1 MKVIYLILF
10 SLLSSVFVSFTM
22 FLLAKFMY
30 NIENNMPIFDIDL
43 VSFFVQK
50 TAREIKMI
58 IFLSVIIFVVFYM
71 YYRKMIYCNKIYINT
86 P

>member
-30 NIENNMPIFDIDL
+30 NIENNIPTFDIDL
-43 VSFFVQK
+43 VLFFVQK
-50 TAREIKMI
+50 TVKEIKMI
-58 IFLSVIIFVVFYM
+58 IFLSVMIFVVFYM
-71 YYRKMIYCNKIYINT
+71 YYKKND
-86 P
+86 PLQ

>member
-50 TAREIKMI
+50 TAKEIKMI

-71 YYRKMIYCNKIYINT
+71 YYKKNNLLQ
-86 P
+86 

>member
-1 MKVIYLILF
+1 
-10 SLLSSVFVSFTM
+10 M

-50 TAREIKMI
+50 TAKEIKMI

-71 YYRKMIYCNKIYINT
+71 YYKKND
-86 P
+86 PLQ

>member
-30 NIENNMPIFDIDL
+30 NIENNMPAFDIDL
-43 VSFFVQK
+43 ALFFVQK
-50 TAREIKMI
+50 TAKEIKMI

-71 YYRKMIYCNKIYINT
+71 YYKKND
-86 P
+86 PLQ

>member
-10 SLLSSVFVSFTM
+10 SLLSSVFVSFIM

-30 NIENNMPIFDIDL
+30 NIENNIPTFDIDL

-50 TAREIKMI
+50 TAKEIKMI

-71 YYRKMIYCNKIYINT
+71 YYKKND
-86 P
+86 PLQ

>member
-1 MKVIYLILF
+1 MKVICLILF

-30 NIENNMPIFDIDL
+30 NIENNMPTFDIDL

-50 TAREIKMI
+50 TAKEIKMI

-71 YYRKMIYCNKIYINT
+71 YYKKND
-86 P
+86 PLQ

>member
-1 MKVIYLILF
+1 MKVICLILF
-10 SLLSSVFVSFTM
+10 SLLSSVFVYFTM

-50 TAREIKMI
+50 TAKEIKMI

-71 YYRKMIYCNKIYINT
+71 YYKKNDLLQ
-86 P
+86 

>member
-22 FLLAKFMY
+22 FLLAKFIY

-50 TAREIKMI
+50 TAKEIKMI

-71 YYRKMIYCNKIYINT
+71 YYKKNDLLQ
-86 P
+86 

>member
-1 MKVIYLILF
+1 MKVICLILF

-50 TAREIKMI
+50 TAKEIKMI

-71 YYRKMIYCNKIYINT
+71 YYKKND
-86 P
+86 PLQ

>member
-1 MKVIYLILF
+1 VGEQLMKVIYLILF

-43 VSFFVQK
+43 ASFFVQK
-50 TAREIKMI
+50 TAKEIKMI

-71 YYRKMIYCNKIYINT
+71 YYKKNDLLQ
-86 P
+86 

>member
-1 MKVIYLILF
+1 MKVICLILF
-10 SLLSSVFVSFTM
+10 SLLSSVLVSFTM

-30 NIENNMPIFDIDL
+30 NIENNMPTFDIDL

-50 TAREIKMI
+50 TAKEIKMI

-71 YYRKMIYCNKIYINT
+71 YYKKND
-86 P
+86 PLQ

>member
-10 SLLSSVFVSFTM
+10 SLLSSVLVSFTM

-30 NIENNMPIFDIDL
+30 NIENNIPTFDIDL

-71 YYRKMIYCNKIYINT
+71 YYKKNDLLQ
-86 P
+86 

>member
-1 MKVIYLILF
+1 
-10 SLLSSVFVSFTM
+10 M

-30 NIENNMPIFDIDL
+30 NIENNIPTFDIDL

-50 TAREIKMI
+50 TVKEIKMI

-71 YYRKMIYCNKIYINT
+71 YYKKND
-86 P
+86 PLQ

>member
-1 MKVIYLILF
+1 MKVICLILF

-30 NIENNMPIFDIDL
+30 NIENNMPTFDIDL

-50 TAREIKMI
+50 TAKEIKMI
-58 IFLSVIIFVVFYM
+58 IFLSVIIFVVFSM
-71 YYRKMIYCNKIYINT
+71 YYKKND
-86 P
+86 PLQ

>member
-50 TAREIKMI
+50 TAKEIKMI

-71 YYRKMIYCNKIYINT
+71 YYKKNDLLQ
-86 P
+86 

>member
-50 TAREIKMI
+50 TAIEIKMI

-71 YYRKMIYCNKIYINT
+71 YYKKNDLLQ
-86 P
+86 

>member
-10 SLLSSVFVSFTM
+10 SLLSSVFVSFIM

>member
-1 MKVIYLILF
+1 MKVICLILF

-30 NIENNMPIFDIDL
+30 NIENNMTTFDIDL

-50 TAREIKMI
+50 TAKEIKMI

-71 YYRKMIYCNKIYINT
+71 YYKKND
-86 P
+86 PLQ

>member
-43 VSFFVQK
+43 VSFFCTKNSQRNK
-50 TAREIKMI
+50 NDN
-58 IFLSVIIFVVFYM
+58 FLI
-71 YYRKMIYCNKIYINT
+71 CNYICSFLYVL
-86 P
+86 

>member
-58 IFLSVIIFVVFYM
+58 VFLSVIIFVVFYM
-71 YYRKMIYCNKIYINT
+71 YYKKNNLLQ
-86 P
+86 

>member
-1 MKVIYLILF
+1 MKVICLILF
-10 SLLSSVFVSFTM
+10 SLFSSVFVSFTM

-30 NIENNMPIFDIDL
+30 SIENNMPTFDIDL

-50 TAREIKMI
+50 TAKEIKMI

-71 YYRKMIYCNKIYINT
+71 YYKKNDLLQ
-86 P
+86 

>member
-1 MKVIYLILF
+1 
-10 SLLSSVFVSFTM
+10 
-22 FLLAKFMY
+22 MY
-30 NIENNMPIFDIDL
+30 NIENNIPTFDIDL

-71 YYRKMIYCNKIYINT
+71 YYKKNDLLQ
-86 P
+86 

>member
-30 NIENNMPIFDIDL
+30 NIENNMPTFDIDL

-71 YYRKMIYCNKIYINT
+71 YYKKNDLLQ
-86 P
+86 

>member
-43 VSFFVQK
+43 VLFFVQK
-50 TAREIKMI
+50 TAKEIKMI

-71 YYRKMIYCNKIYINT
+71 YYKKNDLLQ
-86 P
+86 

>member
-43 VSFFVQK
+43 VSFFIQK

-71 YYRKMIYCNKIYINT
+71 YYKKNNLLQ
-86 P
+86 

>member
-30 NIENNMPIFDIDL
+30 NIENNIPIFDIDL

-71 YYRKMIYCNKIYINT
+71 YYKKNDLLQ
-86 P
+86 

>member
-50 TAREIKMI
+50 TAKEIKMI
-58 IFLSVIIFVVFYM
+58 IFLSVIIFVIFYM
-71 YYRKMIYCNKIYINT
+71 YYKKNDLLQ
-86 P
+86 

>member
-1 MKVIYLILF
+1 MKVICLILF

-71 YYRKMIYCNKIYINT
+71 YYKKNNLLQ
-86 P
+86 

>member
-58 IFLSVIIFVVFYM
+58 IFLSVIIFVVFYI
-71 YYRKMIYCNKIYINT
+71 YYKKNDLLQ
-86 P
+86 

>member
-30 NIENNMPIFDIDL
+30 NIENNMSIFDIDL

-71 YYRKMIYCNKIYINT
+71 YYKKNDLLQ
-86 P
+86 

>member
-1 MKVIYLILF
+1 MKVICLILF

-30 NIENNMPIFDIDL
+30 NIENNMPTFDIDL

-50 TAREIKMI
+50 TAKEIKMI

-71 YYRKMIYCNKIYINT
+71 YYKKNA
-86 P
+86 PLQ

>member
-1 MKVIYLILF
+1 
-10 SLLSSVFVSFTM
+10 M

-30 NIENNMPIFDIDL
+30 NIENNMPTFDIDL

-50 TAREIKMI
+50 TAKEIKMI

-71 YYRKMIYCNKIYINT
+71 YYKKNDLLQ
-86 P
+86 

>member
-43 VSFFVQK
+43 VSFLVQK

-71 YYRKMIYCNKIYINT
+71 YYKKNDLLQ
-86 P
+86 

>member
-1 MKVIYLILF
+1 MKVICLILF

-30 NIENNMPIFDIDL
+30 NIENNMPTFDIDL

-50 TAREIKMI
+50 TAKEIKMI
-58 IFLSVIIFVVFYM
+58 IFLSVIIFGVFYM
-71 YYRKMIYCNKIYINT
+71 YYKKND
-86 P
+86 PLQ

>member
-22 FLLAKFMY
+22 FLLAKFIY
-30 NIENNMPIFDIDL
+30 NIENNMTTFDIDL
-43 VSFFVQK
+43 ASFFVQK
-50 TAREIKMI
+50 TTKEIKMI

-71 YYRKMIYCNKIYINT
+71 YYKKNDLLQ
-86 P
+86 

>member
-1 MKVIYLILF
+1 
-10 SLLSSVFVSFTM
+10 M

-71 YYRKMIYCNKIYINT
+71 YYKKNDLLQ
-86 P
+86 

>member
-71 YYRKMIYCNKIYINT
+71 SYKKNDLLQ
-86 P
+86 